1 MKIDFL
7 MEKKTQQ
14 AQEFY
19 MYIGVGE
26 GGSIQCLCQGL
37 FYFISSKISTICTS
51 FLWDFELKFANVDI
65 ISLTIAKIHVQTQN
79 KL

>member
-1 MKIDFL
+1 MN
-7 MEKKTQQ
+7 
-14 AQEFY
+14 
-19 MYIGVGE
+19 IGVSE
-26 GGSIQCLCQGL
+26 GGGSFQCLCQGL
-37 FYFISSKISTICTS
+37 LRASTLTLIPGIYFISSKISTICTS